1 MKFLKDILTEDLADG
16 KYSSKKTVGIIGS
29 LISFL
34 LVLVDGFHFYTINES
49 MFDSLLLFS
58 ASMLGISIF
67 RKINFGPGK
76 HEKQ

>member
-1 MKFLKDILTEDLADG
+1 MKFLKDILTEDIADA

-29 LISFL
+29 FISFL
-34 LVLVDGFHFYTINES
+34 LVLVDGFHFYTINEK

-67 RKINFGPGK
+67 RKFNFGSNK
-76 HEKQ
+76 NEKQ